1 MNPEWVL
8 FLDTCQ
14 ECNKL
19 VAGVIGIQCAW
30 LCSYVMPMA
39 GVNYQSF
46 YDVFMYFHTIS
57 LKSCIIFMYIHMPI
71 WLDTINYMYFLK
83 TPLYIIEKYTWQ
95 KPDQSFKYLHSNL
108 SFVKDWFTAPIY
120 TIMEPKK
127 KGKWK
132 QKQQICDAFKK

>member
-19 VAGVIGIQCAW
+19 VAGVIGIQCTW

-57 LKSCIIFMYIHMPI
+57 LKSCITFMYVHMPI

-83 TPLYIIEKYTWQ
+83 TPLYIIENIPDKNPISRSNIYIQICHLWSIGSQHQYIRKYNQ
-95 KPDQSFKYLHSNL
+95 
-108 SFVKDWFTAPIY
+108 
-120 TIMEPKK
+120 K
-127 KGKWK
+127 KGKWE